1 MREPSKLLESVPR
14 LSSPHRSPHVE
25 GRVAEYRDVA
35 PLAVLDL
42 HGNIEHRPEVALLAL
57 PAVVDVSEADAIEE
71 CLHIFPIVHDAV
83 ICKCFNAVRVRLCLP
98 ADGCLDT

>member
-1 MREPSKLLESVPR
+1 MREPCQLLASVPR
-14 LSSPHRSPHVE
+14 LSCPHRSPHVE
-25 GRVAEYRDVA
+25 GRVAEYCDVA

-42 HGNIEHRPEVALLAL
+42 HGNIEVCSEVALLAL
-57 PAVVDVSEADAIEE
+57 HAVVDVPEAYAIEE